1 MSLCHCPERCP
12 EHCSGQP
19 RRFLGSELPWRP
31 AEECRYHI
39 ISVPYEDNV
48 SYGGGTSLGP
58 AAVLE
63 ASDQL
68 ESWDGESVPGD
79 DGIFTGP
86 VVDCT
91 GSPEAV
97 LSRIE
102 RAVTAALVLGN
113 RPVLLG
119 GEHTVTLGA
128 LRAIARRRKAQ
139 GRPKFGLIQFDAHGD
154 LRNSYE
160 GTPYS
165 HGSVMRRACDLEIP
179 LMQIAVRSLCLEE
192 VEFRKTY
199 GVHHLDA
206 AEFSRLGGLAAAS
219 QPGFKLLPDDFP
231 EDIYITFDIDALD
244 ASLMPATGTPDPG
257 GLSWYEALRLLE
269 LAVTDRNIIGLDLV
283 EVAPMPGYHA
293 AEFTAAKLLY
303 YLMGIIQRR
312 AAKS

>member
-1 MSLCHCPERCP
+1 MSTCCCDK
-12 EHCSGQP
+12 GVQ
-19 RRFLGSELPWRP
+19 RFLGSELPFRP

-48 SYGGGTSLGP
+48 SYGGGTSRGP
-58 AAVLE
+58 AAILE

-68 ESWDGESVPGD
+68 EAWDGESVPGD

-91 GSPEAV
+91 GSAEAV
-97 LSRIE
+97 LGRIE
-102 RAVTAALVLGN
+102 RATAAALELGN
-113 RPVLLG
+113 CPVLLG

-128 LRAIARRRKAQ
+128 LRAIARCRKAR
-139 GRPKFGLIQFDAHGD
+139 GLPKFGLVQFDAHGD
-154 LRNSYE
+154 LRNTYE
-160 GTPYS
+160 DTPYS

-192 VEFRKTY
+192 VEFRKSY

-219 QPGFKLLPDDFP
+219 RPDFKLLPDDFP
-231 EDIYITFDIDALD
+231 EEIYITFDIDALD

-257 GLSWYEALRLLE
+257 GLTWYEALRLLE
-269 LAVTDRNIIGLDLV
+269 LTVQGRRVIGLDLV

-303 YLMGIIQRR
+303 YLMGIIQRCAGK
-312 AAKS
+312 AAR

>member
-1 MSLCHCPERCP
+1 MSCCHCPD
-12 EHCSGQP
+12 QP

-31 AEECRYHI
+31 AEDCRYHI

-48 SYGGGTSLGP
+48 SYGGGTSGGP
-58 AAVLE
+58 AAVIE

-68 ESWDGESVPGD
+68 EAWDGESVPGD

-97 LSRIE
+97 LSRID
-102 RAVTAALVLGN
+102 RAVTAALSFGN
-113 RPVLLG
+113 CPVLLG

-128 LRAIARRRKAQ
+128 LRAIARHRKTAGQ
-139 GRPKFGLIQFDAHGD
+139 GKFGVVQFDAHGD
-154 LRNSYE
+154 LRNTYE

-165 HGSVMRRACDLEIP
+165 HGSVMRRACDLTLP

-192 VEFRKTY
+192 VEFRKSY

-219 QPGFKLLPDDFP
+219 RPDFKLLPDDFP
-231 EDIYITFDIDALD
+231 QDIYVTFDIDALD

-269 LAVTDRNIIGLDLV
+269 LTVQGRRIVGLDLV
-283 EVAPMPGYHA
+283 EVAPMPHYHA

-303 YLMGIIQRR
+303 YFMGIIQRLALR
-312 AAKS
+312 

>member
-1 MSLCHCPERCP
+1 MSHCLKSEAP
-12 EHCSGQP
+12 
-19 RRFLGSELPWRP
+19 RFLGSELPLRP
-31 AEECRYHI
+31 AEDCRYQI

-58 AAVLE
+58 SAVIE

-68 ESWDGESVPGD
+68 ESWDGESTPGK

-86 VVDCT
+86 VIDCT

-97 LSRIE
+97 LARIE
-102 RAVTAALVLGN
+102 RAVSSAMDTKN
-113 RPVLLG
+113 IPVLLG

-128 LRAIARRRKAQ
+128 LRAIARRRK
-139 GRPKFGLIQFDAHGD
+139 GKKFGVIQFDAHGD
-154 LRNSYE
+154 LRNTYE

-165 HGSVMRRACDLEIP
+165 HGSVMRRACDLGLS

-206 AEFSRLGGLAAAS
+206 AEFSRLGGLRAAAE
-219 QPGFKLLPDDFP
+219 PGFKLLPDDFP

-269 LAVTDRNIIGLDLV
+269 LAVAGRNIIGLDLV

-303 YLMGIIQRR
+303 YMMGIIQRH
-312 AAKS
+312 AG